1 MAPRFYDT
9 GTEGLPRRWLEMV
22 GHTLRALGP
31 RVQASRMVR
40 EYVEELYIP
49 AARASRALSDGERRR
64 PGPAGAVRGRP
75 GAGRLEAP
83 GHPGLGRG
91 PDRACGG

>member
-1 MAPRFYDT
+1 MEDPERRDELESNALYDLLSLTVAPRFYDT
-9 GTEGLPRRWLEMV
+9 GPDGLPRRWLEMV

-49 AARASRALSDGERRR
+49 ARPGVPGARRR
-64 PGPAGAVRGRP
+64 GLRGYRPGRAVRGRP
-75 GAGRLEAP
+75 
-83 GHPGLGRG
+83 
-91 PDRACGG
+91 